1 VSVRP
6 AEPTDIQ
13 QRAETFILTLLRN
26 RGQAQSSELLQ
37 AMMNAGFKPYAY
49 VYLSKLKE
57 RGLVK
62 HDPVVRKQAIVWSLT
77 RRGWAVVS

>member
-1 VSVRP
+1 MITPSQ
-6 AEPTDIQ
+6 DIQ

-26 RGQAQSSELLQ
+26 RGQAQSSELLK
-37 AMMNAGFKPYAY
+37 AMMQAGFKPYAY

-62 HDPVVRKQAIVWSLT
+62 HYPVVRKQAVVWTLT
-77 RRGWAVVS
+77 RRGLEAVP